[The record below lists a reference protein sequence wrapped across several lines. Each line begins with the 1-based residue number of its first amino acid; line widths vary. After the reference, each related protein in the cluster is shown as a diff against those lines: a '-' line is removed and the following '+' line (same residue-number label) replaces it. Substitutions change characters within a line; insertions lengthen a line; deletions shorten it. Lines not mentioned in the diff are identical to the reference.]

1 MFKKKTKELP
11 ETNFKITLTEFLE
24 LIRIAYKCNT
34 EMLNEWLI
42 NFIKEKRKQQT
53 SLKQDLSGILKFFE
67 DLYSEQNRPAEF
79 YEVSIPVNDR
89 TNVWYILNNQ
99 YPLPKHSQC
108 TICKSEFDLEVT
120 DGKALCVAIGANK
133 YCYHCWMSERNKF
146 DLELRIKR

>member
-11 ETNFKITLTEFLE
+11 DANFKITLTEFLE

-79 YEVSIPVNDR
+79 YEVSIPINDR
-89 TNVWYILNNQ
+89 TNVWYIL
-99 YPLPKHSQC
+99 
-108 TICKSEFDLEVT
+108 I
-120 DGKALCVAIGANK
+120 
-133 YCYHCWMSERNKF
+133 
-146 DLELRIKR
+146 

>member
-1 MFKKKTKELP
+1 MFKKKVKELP

-24 LIRIAYKCNT
+24 LIRVAYKCNT

-53 SLKQDLSGILKFFE
+53 SLKTDLSGILKFFE
-67 DLYSEQNRPAEF
+67 DLYSEQNRPAEY
-79 YEVSIPVNDR
+79 YEVSIPINDR
-89 TNVWYILNNQ
+89 ANVWYILNNQ

-120 DGKALCVAIGANK
+120 GGKALCVPIGANK
-133 YCYHCWMSERNKF
+133 YCYQCWMSERNKF
-146 DLELRIKR
+146 DLSLRIKR